1 MKTLTSKD
9 DARLMRLRSKAASR
23 ARKADDVAFREGER
37 ARVAAWRAGNREKV
51 RAQKQKARAANY
63 NRPFVA
69 IDSEGQNYPGDD
81 IIRDGVRYAKHATYL
96 WGAVADDGRPPHFLS
111 SHETSGLDK
120 RPLSS
125 IEILDYLLDLPKHFG
140 RAVFVMFSFSYDV
153 TQILKNLPFSTVWEI
168 VKRETYRDAN
178 GNRRK
183 IGHAPVFWKGY
194 AVTYVKG
201 KYIELWRLADPDKP
215 YNGKRLNASAH
226 IQIYDVFGFF
236 QSSFSAVVDSMVES
250 GRATQEE
257 ADFIRS
263 MKSKRSN
270 FANEPIEEIKKYTTL
285 EMRLLARMM
294 TDLRTGF
301 DQAGLRLRDWHGA
314 GAAASA
320 LMEREKTKRHYGNDI
335 AAVNISP
342 QQKAA
347 HRAYTGGR
355 IETLKQGFTEGGSLH
370 VYDIASAYP
379 AALVE
384 FPSLASGAWIDTKGK
399 EIACGSLLELRVA
412 IEARSPVS
420 MFKIR
425 FQFPAYEKYNPD
437 PRKAVFIPFYP
448 LPYREKRGGI
458 LFPASGYGWYT
469 RDDALAAIA
478 WLEHFVPEFPR
489 SRKSADKITR
499 FEVDEAWIFVPLDGG
514 SRQ

>member
-1 MKTLTSKD
+1 MKTPTSKD

-23 ARKADDVAFREGER
+23 ARKAYDAAFREGER

-168 VKRETYRDAN
+168 VKRETYRDAD

-215 YNGKRLNASAH
+215 YNGKRLNTSAH

-263 MKSKRSN
+263 MK
-270 FANEPIEEIKKYTTL
+270 E
-285 EMRLLARMM
+285 
-294 TDLRTGF
+294 
-301 DQAGLRLRDWHGA
+301 QA
-314 GAAASA
+314 
-320 LMEREKTKRHYGNDI
+320 
-335 AAVNISP
+335 
-342 QQKAA
+342 QQLC
-347 HRAYTGGR
+347 
-355 IETLKQGFTEGGSLH
+355 E
-370 VYDIASAYP
+370 
-379 AALVE
+379 
-384 FPSLASGAWIDTKGK
+384 
-399 EIACGSLLELRVA
+399 
-412 IEARSPVS
+412 
-420 MFKIR
+420 
-425 FQFPAYEKYNPD
+425 
-437 PRKAVFIPFYP
+437 
-448 LPYREKRGGI
+448 
-458 LFPASGYGWYT
+458 
-469 RDDALAAIA
+469 
-478 WLEHFVPEFPR
+478 
-489 SRKSADKITR
+489 
-499 FEVDEAWIFVPLDGG
+499 
-514 SRQ
+514 